1 MDQKNIIVGNK
12 MRSIIVIDKK
22 PSTKSGQKVVFTRK
36 SNTSVKTIKRKTCG
50 GCSRKRKN

>member
-12 MRSIIVIDKK
+12 MRSIIVIEKK

-36 SNTSVKTIKRKTCG
+36 SSTSVQTIKRKKCG
-50 GCSRKRKN
+50 GCSRKRKS

>member
-12 MRSIIVIDKK
+12 MRIVIGKK

-36 SNTSVKTIKRKTCG
+36 NSTSVQTIKRKKCG
-50 GCSRKRKN
+50 GCSRKRKS